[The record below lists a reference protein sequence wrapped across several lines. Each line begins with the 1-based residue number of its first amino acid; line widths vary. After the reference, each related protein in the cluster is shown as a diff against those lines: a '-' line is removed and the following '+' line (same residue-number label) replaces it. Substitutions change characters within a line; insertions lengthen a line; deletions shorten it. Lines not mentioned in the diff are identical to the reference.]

1 MAEHRKRLRDPDMI
15 AAAAA
20 LPPEPEPAP
29 LPVPRR
35 TVPTFTPRQY
45 AGAAMVVVLGVLWL
59 VYELHGEKPPPGIG
73 QGLVVALALVTGK
86 SAGGA

>member
-29 LPVPRR
+29 LPARR

-45 AGAAMVVVLGVLWL
+45 AGAAMVLVLGVVWAL
-59 VYELHGEKPPPGIG
+59 YELHGEKPPPGIG

-86 SAGGA
+86 GAGGA